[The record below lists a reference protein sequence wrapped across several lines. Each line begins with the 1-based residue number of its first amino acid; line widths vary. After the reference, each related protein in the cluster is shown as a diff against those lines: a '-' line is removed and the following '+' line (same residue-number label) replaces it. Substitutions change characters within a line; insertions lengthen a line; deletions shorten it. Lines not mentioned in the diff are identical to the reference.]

1 MSKKKTKRQQLEE
14 RLVEAECMQ
23 VFDDVVEEELA
34 TLKERQ
40 QTLAALD
47 LELQAGK
54 AAMCLLRKAIVQ
66 CSNDLDESDETLKM
80 QSRLLDM
87 ASRLAWVESDLRVDI
102 EDKMKVLSESTKA
115 EMDESER
122 AALRF
127 NL

>member
-1 MSKKKTKRQQLEE
+1 M
-14 RLVEAECMQ
+14 EAECMQ
-23 VFDDVVEEELA
+23 VFDDVVEEKLS
-34 TLKERQ
+34 TLKYRQ
-40 QTLAALD
+40 QTIEALA

-102 EDKMKVLSESTKA
+102 EDKMKVLTESTKL
-115 EMDESER
+115 EMDAVVLKSEIVKQE
-122 AALRF
+122 A
-127 NL
+127 